1 MQQKWAWTMTAPA
14 LFLLLLAAAAP
25 LSTTASAVPEAAS
38 EADSGHSTTSST
50 TPTSSREARHIGEIS
65 NPHIEGDDPD
75 FSGIMDFSN
84 AIPGPDGSWCITKTK
99 YIDHMVKDQI
109 KECWHQNITQCHDT
123 YITEF
128 LPSQGRCV

>member
-1 MQQKWAWTMTAPA
+1 MTAPA
-14 LFLLLLAAAAP
+14 MLILLAAAA
-25 LSTTASAVPEAAS
+25 TAAPEAAAAGES
-38 EADSGHSTTSST
+38 DSGHSTSSV
-50 TPTSSREARHIGEIS
+50 PPAAREARHIGDLS
-65 NPHIEGDDPD
+65 DPHIEGDDPD

-128 LPSQGRCV
+128 LPSQGRRV

>member
-1 MQQKWAWTMTAPA
+1 
-14 LFLLLLAAAAP
+14 
-25 LSTTASAVPEAAS
+25 
-38 EADSGHSTTSST
+38 
-50 TPTSSREARHIGEIS
+50 
-65 NPHIEGDDPD
+65 
-75 FSGIMDFSN
+75 MDFSN

-128 LPSQGRCV
+128 LPSQGRRLS

>member
-1 MQQKWAWTMTAPA
+1 MTTAVVA
-14 LFLLLLAAAAP
+14 VLLALAAAPSSA
-25 LSTTASAVPEAAS
+25 TASAVPEAGS
-38 EADSGHSTTSST
+38 ELESTTTATVEDSLN
-50 TPTSSREARHIGEIS
+50 REARNIADL
-65 NPHIEGDDPD
+65 NDPHVGDGDDPD

-128 LPSQGRCV
+128 LPSQERKIS

>member
-1 MQQKWAWTMTAPA
+1 MTTTAA
-14 LFLLLLAAAAP
+14 LLFAMLAAAG
-25 LSTTASAVPEAAS
+25 AVAEADS
-38 EADSGHSTTSST
+38 EADSAAAATATTS
-50 TPTSSREARHIGEIS
+50 RETRHVGGEVP
-65 NPHIEGDDPD
+65 NPHVEGDDPD

-128 LPSQGRCV
+128 LPSQERKIS

>member
-1 MQQKWAWTMTAPA
+1 MYTMTAA
-14 LFLLLLAAAAP
+14 VALLLALAAAP
-25 LSTTASAVPEAAS
+25 SSATASAVPEAAS
-38 EADSGHSTTSST
+38 ESESTTTATVVAAASSN
-50 TPTSSREARHIGEIS
+50 REARHIADLS
-65 NPHIEGDDPD
+65 DPHVEGDDPD

-128 LPSQGRCV
+128 LPSQGRRVL

>member
-1 MQQKWAWTMTAPA
+1 M
-14 LFLLLLAAAAP
+14 LAAAG
-25 LSTTASAVPEAAS
+25 AVPEAES
-38 EADSGHSTTSST
+38 EADSATATA
-50 TPTSSREARHIGEIS
+50 RETRHVGGEAPS
-65 NPHIEGDDPD
+65 PHVEGDDPD

-128 LPSQGRCV
+128 LPSQECIIS

>member
-1 MQQKWAWTMTAPA
+1 MTTAVA
-14 LFLLLLAAAAP
+14 LLLAVAAAP
-25 LSTTASAVPEAAS
+25 SPATASAAPEAAS
-38 EADSGHSTTSST
+38 ESDSAGHSTTTTATVAAASSN
-50 TPTSSREARHIGEIS
+50 REARHIADLS
-65 NPHIEGDDPD
+65 DPHVEGDDPD

-128 LPSQGRCV
+128 LPSQGRRVL

>member
-1 MQQKWAWTMTAPA
+1 MYTMTAA
-14 LFLLLLAAAAP
+14 VALLLVLAAAPSSA
-25 LSTTASAVPEAAS
+25 TASAVPEAGS
-38 EADSGHSTTSST
+38 ELESTTTATVEDSLN
-50 TPTSSREARHIGEIS
+50 REARNIADL
-65 NPHIEGDDPD
+65 NDPHVGDGDDPD

-128 LPSQGRCV
+128 LPSQERKIS

>member
-1 MQQKWAWTMTAPA
+1 MTTAPM
-14 LFLLLLAAAAP
+14 LFLLIAVTAAP
-25 LSTTASAVPEAAS
+25 LSVKADSESDSSGYSTTTAA
-38 EADSGHSTTSST
+38 
-50 TPTSSREARHIGEIS
+50 SREARHIGEIS

-99 YIDHMVKDQI
+99 YVDHMVKDQI

-128 LPSQGRCV
+128 LPSQGRSAS

>member
-1 MQQKWAWTMTAPA
+1 MYTMTAA
-14 LFLLLLAAAAP
+14 VALLLALAVAP
-25 LSTTASAVPEAAS
+25 SSATASAVPEAAS
-38 EADSGHSTTSST
+38 ESEPTTTATVEAASSN
-50 TPTSSREARHIGEIS
+50 REARHIADLS
-65 NPHIEGDDPD
+65 DPHVEGDDPD

-128 LPSQGRCV
+128 LPSQGRRVL

>member
-1 MQQKWAWTMTAPA
+1 MYTMTTAVVA
-14 LFLLLLAAAAP
+14 VLFALAAAPSFA
-25 LSTTASAVPEAAS
+25 TASAVPEADSESDSAGYSTRTTATVAAAS
-38 EADSGHSTTSST
+38 SN
-50 TPTSSREARHIGEIS
+50 REARHIADLS
-65 NPHIEGDDPD
+65 DPHVEGDDPD